1 MRTSSKTLL
10 AVLVLTLVSGC
21 ATQIKDIG
29 SYRPAPM
36 ADTDVMPTPEQ
47 LEAKRTKVLVFEA
60 DDKAVRDRLNDAG
73 VLKARKIEEVL
84 SGSSVEIVDRSLAMK
99 LRDEIALAEAKGDGS
114 TTYSGPEVASV
125 AVRSFITDVGAGSK
139 YTPASQYEYKGKL
152 YQVAHSCNYT
162 GYATGGMRF
171 YEVPSLRLM
180 GTFALKG
187 NVSVSEN
194 AYCRNDQG
202 VLLGLAR
209 QAVEDSVHRSR
220 ADIKNMFAPKGY
232 VVEKRVMDK
241 NVIFKVM
248 VGKTHGAA
256 SQDKLTF
263 YTVRKNENRL
273 TKKVEFEEMPITTG
287 VLSDQIGEDFAWIVP
302 DDLDK
307 ARQIRLGDFVK
318 IVYKKGFF
326 D

>member
-1 MRTSSKTLL
+1 MSLNIKTWL
-10 AVLVLTLVSGC
+10 AAMTVIAVSGC

-29 SYRPAPM
+29 DYQKAPLSE
-36 ADTDVMPTPEQ
+36 TDVMPTAQQ
-47 LEAKRTKVLVFEA
+47 LDAKRTKVLVFEA
-60 DDKAVRDRLNDAG
+60 DDQAVRNRLRDAG

-84 SGSSVEIVDRSLAMK
+84 SGSSVEIVDRSLALK

-139 YTPASQYEYKGKL
+139 YTPASQYEYKGKF
-152 YQVAHSCNYT
+152 YQVAHSCSYT
-162 GYATGGMRF
+162 GYATGGVRV

-187 NVSVSEN
+187 NVSTSEN
-194 AYCRNDQG
+194 AYCRDDQST
-202 VLLGLAR
+202 LLGLAR
-209 QAVEDSVHRSR
+209 QAVEDSVHRNR
-220 ADIKNMFAPKGY
+220 ADLKNMFAPKGY
-232 VVEKRVMDK
+232 VVEKRAKDK

-248 VGKTHGAA
+248 VGKASGAA

-263 YTVRKNENRL
+263 YTLRKNENRL
-273 TKKVEFEEMPITTG
+273 TKKVEFEEVPITTG

-307 ARQIRLGDFVK
+307 ARQIRLSDFVK
-318 IVYKKGFF
+318 VVYKKGFF

>member
-1 MRTSSKTLL
+1 MRTNLKTLL
-10 AVLVLTLVSGC
+10 TIMAVSLVSGC
-21 ATQIKDIG
+21 ATQINDFG
-29 SYRPAPM
+29 SYRPAPIT
-36 ADTDVMPTPEQ
+36 DTDVMPSPEQ

-60 DDKAVRDRLNDAG
+60 DDKAVRDRLNNAG
-73 VLKARKIEEVL
+73 VLMARKIEEVL
-84 SGSSVEIVDRSLAMK
+84 LQSSVEIVDRSLAMR

-125 AVRSFITDVGAGSK
+125 AVRSFITNVGAGSK
-139 YTPASQYEYKGKL
+139 FTPASQYEYKGKI
-152 YQVAHSCNYT
+152 YQVAHYCNYT
-162 GYATGGMRF
+162 GYATGGMRI

-180 GTFALKG
+180 GTFAMKG
-187 NVSVSEN
+187 NVSMSES
-194 AYCRNDQG
+194 AYCRNDQS

-209 QAVEDSVHRSR
+209 QAVEDSVNSKRV
-220 ADIKNMFAPKGY
+220 DIKNMFAPKGY
-232 VVEKRVMDK
+232 VVEKRVMGK

-248 VGKTHGAA
+248 VGKTHSAA

-263 YTVRKNENRL
+263 YTVQKNENRL
-273 TKKVEFEEMPITTG
+273 IKKVEFEEVPITTG
-287 VLSDQIGEDFAWIVP
+287 VLSNQIGEDFAWIIP
-302 DDLDK
+302 DNLDK